1 MPNLFLFFL
10 QNFVSP
16 LLLICFFI
24 VVLFAMGGADGVSV
38 AKAFFMFCINLA
50 VGIFAW
56 IFRIVLTL
64 LTIAI
69 PALEPILNPGCGKAK
84 GKGKVN

>member
-1 MPNLFLFFL
+1 MPNLSLFFL
-10 QNFVSP
+10 QNFISP

-38 AKAFFMFCINLA
+38 AKAFFMFCINMYVAILK
-50 VGIFAW
+50 GIF
-56 IFRIVLTL
+56 FVVRTL
-64 LTIAI
+64 LVKAF
-69 PALEPILNPGCGKAK
+69 PALEPILYPDTGKAK